1 MAERIAGTIKQ
12 HACHS
17 RKGRED
23 RELADRGR
31 EKDAAG
37 YENCPLDYVIVI
49 KPTNQNK
56 SDLFQCDKTKKC
68 VYKRKSWKNQGIAPH
83 RR

>member
-17 RKGRED
+17 RKGREG

-49 KPTNQNK
+49 K
-56 SDLFQCDKTKKC
+56 
-68 VYKRKSWKNQGIAPH
+68 
-83 RR
+83 